1 MIMNFNFAILFHLFL
16 FLKTLELSLT
26 SSSAFALQ
34 QPELFLEDHRSRSCM
49 GVGGTLCFRE
59 RAESCVPAIN
69 GRFDPKFQSLFPHL
83 GAGMNIKEV
92 GVRNLLNAKEV
103 Q

>member
-1 MIMNFNFAILFHLFL
+1 MPVHWGSQSCSWRTIGLDFRRGARGRGG
-16 FLKTLELSLT
+16 LSVLVNYQK
-26 SSSAFALQ
+26 AVL
-34 QPELFLEDHRSRSCM
+34 
-49 GVGGTLCFRE
+49 
-59 RAESCVPAIN
+59 PAIY
-69 GRFDPKFQSLFPHL
+69 GCFDPKFQSLFPHL